1 MRGEDFWGQ
10 PEQGACLKEGMW
22 PSLHKG
28 RFRDRQHCQAFP
40 GGSDSKESACNVG
53 DWVRSL
59 SQGDPLE
66 EEKVTHSSVLAWKI
80 SWTEEPG
87 RLQSMELQ
95 RVRCD

>member
-53 DWVRSL
+53 DWVQSL
-59 SQGDPLE
+59 GWEDPWE
-66 EEKVTHSSVLAWKI
+66 EGMATHCSILACRT

-87 RLQSMELQ
+87 GLQPMGLQ
-95 RVRCD
+95 RVGCS